1 MRQMSAACRA
11 RLTEPWEEF
20 VPYVYDD
27 KVPKRRDPATGRLAY
42 PEWDGGAVRGTLTIA
57 TGHTDAAGA
66 PKIVQGLRVTRDEGD
81 AILSHDLAPCEAH
94 VNALLKVPVTQ
105 HQADAMYDTYFNCPA
120 AAIAAIK
127 LINAG
132 NIQAVPAKLLQYTYS
147 KGEHM
152 DGLTHRR
159 TAEIAWFNT
168 PDHVEA
174 PAAPHPDIVF
184 CPKGERNPP
193 PKPATQSKAITA
205 GGGVAAGGVITA
217 IQSANEAAAPI
228 EEAKQ
233 HVLDLGGDDLLSR
246 FVDFAH
252 SPAFGLIV
260 AGIIVVLGGFL
271 ILDRWS
277 KLRNDHV

>member
-1 MRQMSAACRA
+1 MQTMSAACRA
-11 RLTEPWEEF
+11 RLTEPWEDC
-20 VPYVYDD
+20 VLYVYDD
-27 KVPKRRDPATGRLAY
+27 KVPRRRDPRTGRLAY
-42 PEWDGGAVRGTLTIA
+42 PEWDGGAVRGTLTIG

-66 PKIVQGLRVTRDEGD
+66 PKIVQGLRITRDEAD
-81 AILSHDLAPCEAH
+81 AILSRDLEPCERH
-94 VNALLKVPVTQ
+94 VNVLLKVPVTQ
-105 HQADAMYDTYFNCPA
+105 HQFDALCDTYFNCPTA
-120 AAIAAIK
+120 AVAAIR

-132 NIQAVPAKLLQYTYS
+132 NIQAVPGKLLQYTYS

-159 TAEIAWFNT
+159 AAEIAWFNT
-168 PDHVEA
+168 TDHLEG
-174 PAAPHPDIVF
+174 PAAPHPDVPF

-217 IQSANEAAAPI
+217 IEAANQAAAPI
-228 EEAKQ
+228 EEAKG
-233 HVLDLGGDDLLSR
+233 HILNIGGDDLVSR
-246 FVDFAH
+246 FADFAH

-260 AGIIVVLGGFL
+260 AGVIVALGGFL
-271 ILDRWS
+271 IFDRWM

>member
-105 HQADAMYDTYFNCPA
+105 HQADAMYDTYF
-120 AAIAAIK
+120 
-127 LINAG
+127 
-132 NIQAVPAKLLQYTYS
+132 

>member
-1 MRQMSAACRA
+1 MRTMSAECRA

-20 VPYVYDD
+20 VGWVYDD
-27 KVPKRRDPATGRLAY
+27 KIPKRRDPQTGKLAY
-42 PEWDGGAVRGTLTIA
+42 PEWDGGPVRGTLTIGF
-57 TGHTDAAGA
+57 GHTDAAGGL
-66 PKIVQGLRVTRDEGD
+66 KISQGLRITKSQGD
-81 AILSHDLAPCEAH
+81 DLLSADLAPCETH

-105 HQADAMYDTYFNCPA
+105 HQADAIYDTYFNCPT

-205 GGGVAAGGVITA
+205 GSGVAAGGVITA
-217 IQSANEAAAPI
+217 IEAANQAAAPI
-228 EEAKQ
+228 EEAKG
-233 HVLDLGGDDLLSR
+233 HILNIGGDNLLSR
-246 FVDFAH
+246 FADFAH

-260 AGIIVVLGGFL
+260 AGVIVALGGFL
-271 ILDRWS
+271 IFDRWT